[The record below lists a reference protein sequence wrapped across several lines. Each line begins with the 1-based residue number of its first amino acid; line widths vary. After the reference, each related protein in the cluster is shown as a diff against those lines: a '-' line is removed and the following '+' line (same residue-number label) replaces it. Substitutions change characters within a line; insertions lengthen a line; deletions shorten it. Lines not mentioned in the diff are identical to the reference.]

1 MIRALVCWANRDS
14 LPQQVRAPCRL
25 SGNQHNHPDA
35 SLPKISTGLLN
46 LTPGPPSTSRCKV
59 KQKGLQRSAATAP
72 PLAPLFFEAPQ
83 YPVGNSVEAVVSG
96 DFNSDGKVDLVIAD
110 YCMDEDAR

>member
-1 MIRALVCWANRDS
+1 MLGQPRLLATTSSCS
-14 LPQQVRAPCRL
+14 LPFVRQSAQPSRRKPAQDFNRATKPNSRSTLYQQM
-25 SGNQHNHPDA
+25 Q
-35 SLPKISTGLLN
+35 
-46 LTPGPPSTSRCKV
+46 V